1 VSPLL
6 FVFLP
11 DGARVHSYALM
22 EALEDVEKRTQGK
35 LVRCRHARTP
45 VQHS

>member
-1 VSPLL
+1 MAGVC
-6 FVFLP
+6 V
-11 DGARVHSYALM
+11 RSYALM

-35 LVRCRHARTP
+35 LVRCCHTRTP